1 MTENQTIYIRY
12 TSIDKMKFNE
22 ASSAFQNDPRNAEDC
37 DQSRANEE
45 TTDQHLE
52 ISISTRVDIYTS
64 THPDRYLQRD
74 NWPPSGP
81 CGHEKIGQVCNLI

>member
-1 MTENQTIYIRY
+1 MTETQTIDIRY

-45 TTDQHLE
+45 TTDQHLD
-52 ISISTRVDIYTS
+52 INIYTCRYLHIYTS
-64 THPDRYLQRD
+64 R
-74 NWPPSGP
+74 
-81 CGHEKIGQVCNLI
+81 

>member
-1 MTENQTIYIRY
+1 MTETIDIRY

-45 TTDQHLE
+45 TTDQHL
-52 ISISTRVDIYTS
+52 DI
-64 THPDRYLQRD
+64 
-74 NWPPSGP
+74 N
-81 CGHEKIGQVCNLI
+81 I